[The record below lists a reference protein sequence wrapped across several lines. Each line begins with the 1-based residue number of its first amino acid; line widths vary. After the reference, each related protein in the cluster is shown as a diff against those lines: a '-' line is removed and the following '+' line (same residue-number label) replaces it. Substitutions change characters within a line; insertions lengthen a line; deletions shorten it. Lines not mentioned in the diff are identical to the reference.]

1 MDIRVTQI
9 LSQSAGTYFIVT
21 SKQTAPPVV
30 ADAKTR
36 LIFVNTEKGMVN
48 TIYNFSKGDTTGFTS
63 IFGTAPRL
71 KEKKGNFSISTC
83 LDALKGG
90 PIAVM
95 NLRSFDDSVDKAG
108 IIGLNPNINPEYDDT
123 VAFTSLFN
131 TNALWTPKPKNI
143 PVNFQAASLLNFG
156 NIGSNDLTIFV
167 VKSTDAEVLS
177 LTNEGEKTLSTTVL
191 EIEDFPALKSEM
203 LVKDTFV
210 TVYIFNN
217 NFDPSTVSSNK
228 YYGQLFDNTG
238 NLISGGLPTLQQ
250 IAESGFVTK
259 YSGSLIPNLV
269 SEKSAQISVDAIV
282 NQNFVTTGII
292 SFINDELFEENNT
305 DLLDIFGTSFFDGTT
320 LKPNVSTKLLSYNVP
335 STLSQAVATYPL
347 TAKSQDVNPVQNNL
361 ITYGATKVDSTNF
374 IGSFGQGLRVGDKLK
389 GVDGIVNIIGITI
402 LDEAAVI
409 GSTTD
414 TYRKVKYTT
423 DGAIDYA
430 ETVVPEVPEIPAISE
445 IIDVN
450 LGFTTTEITA
460 NGNLILNVT
469 GSDAQLPY
477 SINIPLL
484 IGDDNGGDGNN
495 NIVLKIE
502 SAITADSY
510 LNSLFDLN
518 GFNNNGNSHIN
529 FTCNPGQNKV
539 DNISLIS
546 DGNLLGFTDAPTST
560 ISTQGANLVPTV
572 PAHSLFALI
581 KENLFITTATL
592 KPWLIES
599 YKPRTAQFTDGTA
612 SKQNEILDMMNNPG
626 IVKGLKSFKGLRYV
640 IDAFKSFIEPNYKY
654 QFGILMDTLDAG
666 NRFVRAA
673 INEPFLEDLQNSTN
687 PLFKAAPGNQ
697 NVFDWTYVK
706 TGGNT
711 QYSSVFLT
719 KFTVGS
725 DLCFFFGPGNKVTET
740 LTRPLAGLISNLF
753 YAKKYDFD
761 VVANASGYVD
771 GITALEEPA
780 IDDTDRASCE
790 AFNYNPVIYLN
801 SAYTIYGNKSGTKL
815 PIANQQIHNS
825 ELLAFIKGSLYN
837 MTTNEAFKKGN
848 YDDYLRVETETKDF
862 MTNLALLGAIEANPI
877 VICNASNNDSETK
890 KAKIKLVYVEYT
902 AVNALEKTIF
912 ELQID

>member
-143 PVNFQAASLLNFG
+143 PGNFPAASLLNFG

-269 SEKSAQISVDAIV
+269 SEKRAQISVDAIV

-335 STLSQAVATYPL
+335 ATLSQAVATYPL

-423 DGAIDYA
+423 DGAIDYT
-430 ETVVPEVPEIPAISE
+430 ETIVPEVLGLQEKVDVAIDVPTTIGTAGDLICTITAPAITGGSYSFNIPVAQGDSFNGVLGKVGVALGNE
-445 IIDVN
+445 INNIVETPIHN
-450 LGFTTTEITA
+450 MFSSTGTA
-460 NGNLILNVT
+460 NGITVTNLIAGANT
-469 GSDAQLPY
+469 
-477 SINIPLL
+477 
-484 IGDDNGGDGNN
+484 
-495 NIVLKIE
+495 
-502 SAITADSY
+502 IT
-510 LNSLFDLN
+510 
-518 GFNNNGNSHIN
+518 
-529 FTCNPGQNKV
+529 
-539 DNISLIS
+539 NISLVG
-546 DGNLLGFTDAPTST
+546 DGTVVGFTDAPTST
-560 ISTQGANLVPTV
+560 VNTQGTPTV
-572 PAHSLFALI
+572 PAHPVYSLV
-581 KENLFITTATL
+581 KENLFINSTTL

-599 YKPRTAQFTDGTA
+599 YKPRTEQFTDGTNA
-612 SKQNEILDMMNNPG
+612 KQNEILDMMNNPG

-640 IDAFKSFIEPNYKY
+640 IDAFKSFVEPNYKY
-654 QFGILMDTLDAG
+654 QFGILMTTLDEG

-687 PLFKAAPGNQ
+687 PLFKAAPGNS
-697 NVFDWTYVK
+697 NVFDWKYVAE
-706 TGGNT
+706 GGNA
-711 QYSSVFLT
+711 QYSSKFLT
-719 KFTVGS
+719 KFTVGAE
-725 DLCFFFGPGNKVTET
+725 LCFFFGPGNKVTET

-877 VICNASNNDSETK
+877 VICNASNNDAETK

-902 AVNALEKTIF
+902 AVDALEKTIF